1 MILLIWPSARNQ
13 ECAQAFQREFDQSVK
28 TVSTLD
34 AACEELK
41 NITFSAVVLDHWLC
55 EASPAAADFM
65 LQHIG
70 SSVPIVVNF
79 AISSMDR
86 VVRTVRMSLQQH
98 KREMELARQHACMN
112 LKSELKDDLTELF
125 LSCGI
130 GLQDPGL
137 TTQAA
142 EQIRRIETIGKHIQQ
157 RLAEEQADEALAAHA

>member
-1 MILLIWPSARNQ
+1 
-13 ECAQAFQREFDQSVK
+13 
-28 TVSTLD
+28 
-34 AACEELK
+34 
-41 NITFSAVVLDHWLC
+41 
-55 EASPAAADFM
+55 
-65 LQHIG
+65 
-70 SSVPIVVNF
+70 
-79 AISSMDR
+79 MDR